1 MKTLRCAIYSRKSSE
16 EGLDQSF
23 NSLDAQREA
32 CAAYIVSQKGEGWKL
47 ASKLYDDGGFSG
59 GNMERPGLVSL
70 LRDIGAG
77 LIDVVVVYKVDRL
90 TRSLPD
96 FARIVDQFDRKGV
109 SFVSVTQAFNTT
121 TSMGRLTLNVLLSF
135 AQFER
140 EVTGERIRDKIAQSK
155 AKGMWMGGAP
165 PLGYA
170 GHERTLKI
178 IPDEA
183 ATVRHIFVRY
193 LELGSVH
200 TLKLELEHQGVTSKV
215 RVSGKGNR
223 TGGLPINRGALF
235 HMLRNPIYVGDIP
248 HRDKVFPGLHEPI
261 IDRPLFQAVGVL
273 LAANGGAARTRRQ
286 SSPSLLTG
294 LLKDVN
300 GRPMSPVATSQGDR
314 TYRYYVSTDVQR
326 GEPRAGKGRHRVVAH
341 AIETAVVEALREVT
355 GDQQADWLD
364 LRSLV
369 ASIMLIDDSVRL
381 MFGPGLESR
390 VSRRSR
396 QKLVETSDGLML
408 TLSLNLTRRGG
419 RSWMTASTDAPA
431 NRRRIDK
438 VLVAGLR
445 RAHRELRQAGVDV
458 MLQKPAW
465 REMSGINDPYI
476 RKLVRLAFLAPDIQ
490 QAIMDGQQPVG
501 LTLQVLRESDIPS
514 SWDAQRRTLGFTQ
527 SPAASCLIC

>member
-1 MKTLRCAIYSRKSSE
+1 M
-16 EGLDQSF
+16 
-23 NSLDAQREA
+23 
-32 CAAYIVSQKGEGWKL
+32 
-47 ASKLYDDGGFSG
+47 
-59 GNMERPGLVSL
+59 
-70 LRDIGAG
+70 
-77 LIDVVVVYKVDRL
+77 VVVYKVDRL

-178 IPDEA
+178 VPEEA
-183 ATVRHIFVRY
+183 ATVRRIFDRY
-193 LELGSVH
+193 LEVGSVH
-200 TLKLELEHQGVTSKV
+200 QLKLELEQQGVTSKV

-248 HRDKVFPGLHEPI
+248 HRDKVFAGLHEPI
-261 IDRPLFQAVGVL
+261 IDRPTFEAVSL
-273 LAANGGAARTRRQ
+273 MLAANGGARRPRGRSSPALGGAKRPRRQ
-286 SSPSLLTG
+286 SPALLIG
-294 LLKDVN
+294 LLKDAN
-300 GRPMSPVATSQGDR
+300 GRSMSPVTTRQGDKV
-314 TYRYYVSTDVQR
+314 YRYYVSTAVQR
-326 GEPRAGKGRHRVVAH
+326 GEARSGQSQPRVPALLV
-341 AIETAVVEALREVT
+341 ETTVVEALREVT
-355 GDQQADWLD
+355 GDIQGGWSD
-364 LRSLV
+364 LRPL
-369 ASIMLIDDSVRL
+369 LTSVRL
-381 MFGPGLESR
+381 IDHSLRLMFAPGLESR
-390 VSRRSR
+390 LSRRSR
-396 QKLVETSDGLML
+396 HELIETPGGVML
-408 TLSLNLTRRGG
+408 TLPVDLATRGG
-419 RSWMTASTDAPA
+419 RSWTTASTDASA

-445 RAHRELRQAGVDV
+445 RAHRELQQAGADV
-458 MLQKPAW
+458 MIQKPAW

-501 LTLQVLRESDIPS
+501 LTLQILRESEVPC
-514 SWDAQRRTLGFTQ
+514 SWDAQRRLLGF
-527 SPAASCLIC
+527 SRSAEAPA